1 MYFGSR
7 IYVTYDIFLWGQ
19 LQCIRN
25 CFPCANL
32 GQISLLLFMC
42 FMFILVYLGMNG
54 GCTRIGHFFFLLL
67 GFVTIASIL
76 VCIAQ
81 ADKAGDP

>member
-1 MYFGSR
+1 
-7 IYVTYDIFLWGQ
+7 
-19 LQCIRN
+19 
-25 CFPCANL
+25 
-32 GQISLLLFMC
+32 MC

-67 GFVTIASIL
+67 RFVTIASIL